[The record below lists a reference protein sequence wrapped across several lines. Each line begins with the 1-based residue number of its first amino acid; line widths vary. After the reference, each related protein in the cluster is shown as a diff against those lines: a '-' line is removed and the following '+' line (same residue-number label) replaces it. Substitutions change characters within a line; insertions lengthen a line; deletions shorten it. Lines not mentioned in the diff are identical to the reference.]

1 MTSDTSQLDRS
12 VRQQV
17 YDHIVAQEEPPS
29 ADQVAA
35 AVGCLPEDV
44 RAAYRRLA
52 EDHVL
57 VLDPDSGAIRMA
69 MPFSGVPTRFMV
81 SVGGK
86 SWWANCA
93 WDALGIAVALGKD
106 ASIQATC
113 GDCDEPITLAV
124 EAGQLKGDGGLIHF
138 AVPAARWWDDIVFT

>member
-1 MTSDTSQLDRS
+1 MTRQASQFDRS
-12 VRQQV
+12 VRRQV
-17 YDHIVAQEEPPS
+17 YDHILVHGEPPG

-35 AVGCLPEDV
+35 AVGYPPEDV

-52 EDHVL
+52 EEHVL
-57 VLDPDSGAIRMA
+57 VLESDSGAIRMA
-69 MPFSGVPTRFMV
+69 MPFSGVPTRFRV
-81 SVGGK
+81 SADGR

-113 GDCDEPITLAV
+113 GDCDETISLAV
-124 EAGQLKGDGGLIHF
+124 EAGQLKGANELIHF
-138 AVPAARWWDDIVFT
+138 SVPAARWWDDIVFT